1 MADCCRA
8 ERNSEKQM
16 YLDIAEILKDG
27 KSGDFELSHYEIGN
41 NDLYAALHGIP
52 TGKFVRLTHKGEVVM
67 SNTDMEKRTNS
78 SFVVNAHGNVL
89 IGGLGIG
96 LILLAIQDKEE
107 VKQITVVEKNKE
119 VIELVGNQLP
129 LNSKVCIVHDDV
141 FEYKPLFKYN
151 TIYMDIWNYINSD
164 VYQREMKPLISRYRR
179 YLVPKSEDEN
189 RYIDCWCRYQ
199 AKNNMRI

>member
-1 MADCCRA
+1 
-8 ERNSEKQM
+8 M
-16 YLDIAEILKDG
+16 YKDMAEILKDG
-27 KSGDFELSHYEIGN
+27 RAGDFELSHYEIGQ
-41 NDLYAALHGIP
+41 NDWYAKLHGIP
-52 TGKFVRLTHKGEVVM
+52 SGKFVRLMHRGEVVM
-67 SNTDMEKRTNS
+67 SNTEMEKRTNS
-78 SFVVNAHGNVL
+78 DFVINAHGNVL

-96 LILLAIQDKEE
+96 LIILAIQDKEE

-119 VIELVGNQLP
+119 VIELVGGQLP
-129 LNSKVCIVHDDV
+129 LNSKVHIVHDDV

-189 RYIDCWCRYQ
+189 RYIDCWCKYQ
-199 AKNNMRI
+199 AKNNKRI

>member
-1 MADCCRA
+1 
-8 ERNSEKQM
+8 M
-16 YLDIAEILKDG
+16 YKDMTEILKDG
-27 KSGDFELSHYEIGN
+27 KAGDFELSHYEIGQ
-41 NDLYAALHGIP
+41 NDLYAMLHGIP
-52 TGKFVRLTHKGEVVM
+52 SGKFIKLTRRGEVVM
-67 SNTDMEKRTNS
+67 SNTGMEKRTNS
-78 SFVVNAHGNVL
+78 SFVVKAHGNVL

-129 LNSKVCIVHDDV
+129 LNSKVHIVHDDV
-141 FEYKPLFKYN
+141 FEYNPLFKYN

-164 VYQREMKPLISRYRR
+164 IYQREMKPLISRYRR

-189 RYIDCWCRYQ
+189 RYIDCWCKLQ
-199 AKNNMRI
+199 AKNNKRI

>member
-1 MADCCRA
+1 
-8 ERNSEKQM
+8 M
-16 YLDIAEILKDG
+16 YLDMSEILKDG
-27 KSGDFELSHYEIGN
+27 KVGDFELSHYEIGT
-41 NDLYAALHGIP
+41 NDLYAMLHGIP
-52 TGKFVRLTHKGEVVM
+52 SGKFIRLTHRGEVVM
-67 SNTDMEKRTNS
+67 SNTDMEKRTNY
-78 SFVVNAHGNVL
+78 SFVINAHGNVL

-96 LILLAIQDKEE
+96 LIILAIQDKEE

-129 LNSKVCIVHDDV
+129 LNSKVHIVHDDV

-189 RYIDCWCRYQ
+189 RYIDCWCRRQ
-199 AKNNMRI
+199 AKNDMRI

>member
-1 MADCCRA
+1 
-8 ERNSEKQM
+8 M
-16 YLDIAEILKDG
+16 YQDMTEILKDG
-27 KSGDFELSHYEIGN
+27 KAGDFELSHYEIGQ
-41 NDLYAALHGIP
+41 NDFYAMLHGIP
-52 TGKFVRLTHKGEVVM
+52 SGKFVRLTHKGEVVM

-78 SFVVNAHGNVL
+78 SFAINAHGNVL

-107 VKQITVVEKNKE
+107 VKQITVVEKNTE
-119 VIELVGNQLP
+119 VIELVGSQLP
-129 LNSKVCIVHDDV
+129 LNSKVHIVHDDV

-179 YLVPKSEDEN
+179 YLVPKSEDGN
-189 RYIDCWCRYQ
+189 RYIDCWCKYQ
-199 AKNNMRI
+199 AKNDIRI